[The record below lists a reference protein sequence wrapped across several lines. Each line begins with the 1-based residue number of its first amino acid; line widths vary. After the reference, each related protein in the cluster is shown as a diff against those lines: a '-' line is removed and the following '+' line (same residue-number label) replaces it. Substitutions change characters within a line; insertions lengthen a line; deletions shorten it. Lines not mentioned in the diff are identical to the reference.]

1 MQIAQARDSRLGNC
15 DAVRLV
21 RQLPTRGSS
30 ALYHSESKTERN
42 AAPFA
47 ENSGGTSNHR
57 PRESTSKDPLGY
69 ENDSG

>member
-21 RQLPTRGSS
+21 MQLPTRGSF
-30 ALYHSESKTERN
+30 APYHSESKTERN
-42 AAPFA
+42 AAALA
-47 ENSGGTSNHR
+47 ENSGDSSNHC
-57 PRESTSKDPLGY
+57 PRESTSTDALGY